1 MGFPGGSVGKKP
13 PANAR
18 DVGSISEWGRSLGE
32 GNGYPLQVFLPGK
45 SHGQKS
51 LAATVHVVPKELDMT

>member
-45 SHGQKS
+45 SHGKKS
-51 LAATVHVVPKELDMT
+51 LAATVHRIPKELDMT

>member
-1 MGFPGGSVGKKP
+1 VVKKL

-18 DVGSISEWGRSLGE
+18 DAGDMGSIPGSNRSLGE
-32 GNGYPLQVFLPGK
+32 GNDNLFPFLPGK

-51 LAATVHVVPKELDMT
+51 LTGYSP